1 MQVPTTLTTQHILIP
16 FHSLVV
22 VILHS
27 TLEDLAHIS
36 LGRSLIVNR
45 KVKNYLTW
53 KCLLQ
58 VFLALENPYKDS
70 SNSERPDGDDWK
82 LGPLPQISH
91 PNVESNSDENNG
103 ADSNLVNAGA
113 DRIQEALR
121 VTIRIMKEEADNMSN
136 GRVKRSMTWTR
147 VRFLQQNT
155 VDDLVNLYMPGF
167 SHKVKVLFTKSHL
180 SLEDLCE
187 LPSAAL
193 DKKTGIYLLNA
204 VRNAVALGGYVGS
217 GSGQDGIHKRDKD
230 HTSAAKPGSKEKGI
244 VYDLLRQTGVD
255 KMNRV
260 LASFAPP

>member
-1 MQVPTTLTTQHILIP
+1 
-16 FHSLVV
+16 
-22 VILHS
+22 
-27 TLEDLAHIS
+27 
-36 LGRSLIVNR
+36 
-45 KVKNYLTW
+45 
-53 KCLLQ
+53 
-58 VFLALENPYKDS
+58 
-70 SNSERPDGDDWK
+70 
-82 LGPLPQISH
+82 LPQISH

-121 VTIRIMKEEADNMSN
+121 VTIRMMKEEADNMSN

-217 GSGQDGIHKRDKD
+217 SSGQDGIHKRDKD

-260 LASFAPP
+260 LASFASPLPDRQHLFVLEAILTVWFATLVEPQTDKMFSTIQSWRMCERIQSEIDIPSVP